1 MKSQKEQIADR
12 IREILAKRG
21 LKQQYL
27 ADTTGMSKAYI
38 SHILSGEVNLT
49 LETIEALETVLK
61 DKIIEVK
68 R

>member
-1 MKSQKEQIADR
+1 MKSHKEQIADK
-12 IREILAKRG
+12 IREILVKKG

-27 ADTTGMSKAYI
+27 ADKTGMSKAYI

-49 LETIEALETVLK
+49 LESIEALERALK
-61 DKIIEVK
+61 KKIIEVK

>member
-1 MKSQKEQIADR
+1 MKSQKELIADR
-12 IREILAKRG
+12 IREILAKKG

-38 SHILSGEVNLT
+38 SHILSGDVNLT
-49 LETIEALETVLK
+49 LESIEALERALK
-61 DKIIEVK
+61 EKIIEVK